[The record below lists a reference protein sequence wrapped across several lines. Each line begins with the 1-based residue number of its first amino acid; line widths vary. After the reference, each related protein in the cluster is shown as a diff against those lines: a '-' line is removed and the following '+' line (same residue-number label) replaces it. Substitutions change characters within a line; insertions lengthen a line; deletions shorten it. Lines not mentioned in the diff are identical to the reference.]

1 MIIYQCDQNAK
12 NDHGHSDQ
20 SAKNDHGH
28 SDQSAKNYHGH
39 GVHSDNRHHD
49 YANESIT
56 LFGQTNR
63 RKKHVKWVN
72 FRQLVVQTEKMAN
85 IIH

>member
-1 MIIYQCDQNAK
+1 MIIYQ
-12 NDHGHSDQ
+12 SDQ
-20 SAKNDHGH
+20 SAKND
-28 SDQSAKNYHGH
+28 HGH

-85 IIH
+85 IIHS

>member
-1 MIIYQCDQNAK
+1 MIIYQ
-12 NDHGHSDQ
+12 
-20 SAKNDHGH
+20 

-63 RKKHVKWVN
+63 KKHVKWVN
-72 FRQLVVQTEKMAN
+72 FRQLVVQTEKKDGKHYALRNEGGKYWLVMQG
-85 IIH
+85 